1 MPESVDSVYK
11 ISWGSEEAK
20 SLKNVKVTMLDDKY
34 NEQGEETIE
43 AGEHFLPIR
52 TDNSSFVDCRLDD
65 GRLVRLKITK
75 TDYPVQI
82 DGEDVDDLFE
92 GLVYAG

>member
-1 MPESVDSVYK
+1 MKQKDS
-11 ISWGSEEAK
+11 ELADEF
-20 SLKNVKVTMLDDKY
+20 
-34 NEQGEETIE
+34 NEQGEETVE

-82 DGEDVDDLFE
+82 DGVNVMICLKVLYMPDNKL
-92 GLVYAG
+92 

>member
-1 MPESVDSVYK
+1 MKQKDS
-11 ISWGSEEAK
+11 ELADEF
-20 SLKNVKVTMLDDKY
+20 
-34 NEQGEETIE
+34 NEQGEETVE

-52 TDNSSFVDCRLDD
+52 TDNSSFVDCRL
-65 GRLVRLKITK
+65 VRLKITK

-82 DGEDVDDLFE
+82 DGVNVDDLFE

>member
-1 MPESVDSVYK
+1 MKQKDS
-11 ISWGSEEAK
+11 ELADEF
-20 SLKNVKVTMLDDKY
+20 
-34 NEQGEETIE
+34 NEQGEETVE

-52 TDNSSFVDCRLDD
+52 TDNSSFVDRRLDD

-82 DGEDVDDLFE
+82 DGENVDDLFE